1 MIKMEEYVPMEMNF
15 EEHVQERAV
24 LVGLN
29 ADCFTKEQTATDET
43 LEELEALLETAGGF
57 CTGKILQNRHTP
69 DSHSFI
75 GEGKAQ
81 EVRMLVEFTQST
93 MVVFDNELSPGNIR
107 ALEEIIGVTVLD
119 RSALILDIF
128 AQRAK
133 TKEGRLQV
141 ELAQYKYLLPRL
153 SGMGLSLSRQGGG
166 IGTRGPGETK
176 LESDRRHI
184 RERID
189 RLQSELEQVRQVRQ
203 VQRERRMKNSVPVVA
218 IVGYTNAGKSTL
230 LNQLTGAGIPANNRL
245 FDTLD
250 TTSRQLKVS
259 DNLDVILS
267 DTVGF
272 IAKLPHHLV
281 DAFRAT
287 LEELEYADLLL
298 HVIDASDENKDEH
311 IEVVEHL
318 ITKLAKPGVPVLRCY
333 NKADLV
339 SREEIPVGEDVV
351 AISAK
356 QGRGMENL
364 LQQIE
369 RALGQARHHVV
380 LRLPYSMGGMVDTLH
395 SNAQVKNTEYTAEGI
410 EIETILDDILY
421 GRMRDYV
428 IKEV

>member
-1 MIKMEEYVPMEMNF
+1 MEQNF
-15 EEHVQERAV
+15 DEKVIERAV

-29 ADCFTKEQTATDET
+29 ADCFTREQTATDET
-43 LEELEALLETAGGF
+43 IEELEALLETAGGF
-57 CTGKILQNRHTP
+57 CTGKILQNRHAP
-69 DSHSFI
+69 DAHSFI
-75 GEGKAQ
+75 GEGKAE
-81 EVRMLVEFTQST
+81 EVRMLAEATEAT
-93 MVVFDNELSPGNIR
+93 MVVFDNELSPGHIR
-107 ALEEIIGVTVLD
+107 ALEEILGLPVLD

-153 SGMGLSLSRQGGG
+153 SGMGKNLSRQGGG

-184 RERID
+184 RERIA
-189 RLQSELEQVRQVRQ
+189 RLEHELEQVRQVRG
-203 VQRERRMKNSVPVVA
+203 VQRERRQKNSVPVVA

-230 LNQLTGAGIPANNRL
+230 LNKLTDAGIPANNRL

-298 HVIDASDENKDEH
+298 HVIDSADPNREEH
-311 IEVVEHL
+311 IQVVEKL
-318 ITKLAKPGVPVLRCY
+318 IDKLAKPGTKTLRCY

-339 SREEIPVGEDVV
+339 SPEEIPIGEDVV
-351 AISAK
+351 RMSAK
-356 QGRGMENL
+356 QGFGMDDL
-364 LQQIE
+364 LKAIE
-369 RALGQARHHVV
+369 KTLDQGRHHIIVT
-380 LRLPYSMGGMVDTLH
+380 LPYSMGGMLDTLH
-395 SNAQVKNTEYTAEGI
+395 SGAQVLNVDYTGEGI
-410 EIETILDDILY
+410 VVETIVDPVLY
-421 GRMRDYV
+421 GKLREF
-428 IKEV
+428 ITKEC

>member
-1 MIKMEEYVPMEMNF
+1 MEATF

-29 ADCFTKEQTATDET
+29 ADCFKKDQTATDET

-57 CTGKILQNRHTP
+57 CTGKVLQNRHTP

-75 GEGKAQ
+75 GEGKAI
-81 EVRMLVEFTQST
+81 EVKMLVEATAST
-93 MVVFDNELSPGNIR
+93 MVVFDNELSPKNIR

-153 SGMGLSLSRQGGG
+153 SGMGKSLSRQGGG

-184 RERID
+184 RERIN
-189 RLQSELEQVRQVRQ
+189 RLEDELEQVRKVRG
-203 VQRERRMKNSVPVVA
+203 VQRERRKKNSVPVVA

-250 TTSRQLKVS
+250 TTSRLLTVS

-281 DAFRAT
+281 NAFHAT

-298 HVIDASDENKDEH
+298 HVIDASDPDREAH
-311 IEVVEHL
+311 IEVVEKL
-318 ITKLAKPGVPVLRCY
+318 IAKLSKEGAPVLNCY

-339 SREEIPVGEDVV
+339 SAEDIPVGADVI

-356 QGRGMENL
+356 SGKNMDGLLKAIEN
-364 LQQIE
+364 
-369 RALGQARHHVV
+369 ALGHARHHITVCI
-380 LRLPYSMGGMVDTLH
+380 PYNQGGMVETLH
-395 SNAQVKNTEYTAEGI
+395 SNAQVISTEYTGSGI
-410 EIETILDDILY
+410 EVETIVDDILY
-421 GRMRDYV
+421 GRLRDLI
-428 IKEV
+428 IKEW

>member
-1 MIKMEEYVPMEMNF
+1 MSF
-15 EEHVQERAV
+15 EKPVCERAV

-29 ADCFTKEQTATDET
+29 ADCFRADQTTTYET
-43 LEELEALLETAGGF
+43 LDELEALLETAGGF
-57 CTGKILQNRHTP
+57 CTGKVLQNRHTP

-75 GEGKAQ
+75 GEGKAL
-81 EVRMLVEFTQST
+81 EVRMLVEATEST
-93 MVVFDNELSPGNIR
+93 MVVFDNELSPGHIR
-107 ALEEIIGVTVLD
+107 ALEEILGVTVLD

-153 SGMGLSLSRQGGG
+153 SGMGKSLSRQGGG

-184 RERID
+184 RERIA
-189 RLQSELEQVRQVRQ
+189 RLQNELEQVRHVRG
-203 VQRERRMKNSVPVVA
+203 VQRERRQKNSVPVVA

-230 LNQLTGAGIPANNRL
+230 LNQLTDAGIPANNRL

-250 TTSRQLKVS
+250 TTSRQLHVS

-298 HVIDASDENKDEH
+298 HVIDSADPNREEH
-311 IEVVEHL
+311 IRVVDSL
-318 ITKLAKPGVPVLRCY
+318 ISKLAKPGTKVLRCY

-339 SREEIPVGEDVV
+339 SPVDIPIGEDVV
-351 AISAK
+351 KISAAT
-356 QGRGMENL
+356 GAGMENL
-364 LQQIE
+364 LKAIE
-369 RALGQARHHVV
+369 EALGHSRHHVTV
-380 LRLPYSMGGMVDTLH
+380 TLPYSMGGMVETLH
-395 SNAQVKNTEYTAEGI
+395 SGAKVLNVEYTGDGI
-410 EIETILDDILY
+410 VVETVLDPILY
-421 GRMRDYV
+421 GKLRDYV
-428 IKEV
+428 TKEH

>member
-1 MIKMEEYVPMEMNF
+1 MERNFDEM
-15 EEHVQERAV
+15 VQERAV

-29 ADCFTKEQTATDET
+29 ADCFRADQTATDET

-57 CTGKILQNRHTP
+57 CTGKVLQNRHTP
-69 DSHSFI
+69 DAHSFI

-81 EVRMLVEFTQST
+81 EVRMLVEFTNST
-93 MVVFDNELSPGNIR
+93 MVVFDNELSPGHIR
-107 ALEEIIGVTVLD
+107 ALEEILGVTVLD

-133 TKEGRLQV
+133 TREGRLQV

-153 SGMGLSLSRQGGG
+153 SGMGKSLSRQGGG

-184 RERID
+184 RERIT
-189 RLQSELEQVRQVRQ
+189 RLERELEQVRQVRS

-230 LNQLTGAGIPANNRL
+230 LNRLTDAGIPANNRL

-250 TTSRQLKVS
+250 TTSRQLTVS

-298 HVIDASDENKDEH
+298 HVIDSADPNREEH
-311 IEVVEHL
+311 IAVVEKL
-318 ITKLAKPGVPVLRCY
+318 IAKLAKPGTQVLRCY
-333 NKADLV
+333 NKAELV
-339 SREEIPVGEDVV
+339 SPEEIPVGDDVV
-351 AISAK
+351 KMSAK
-356 QGRGMENL
+356 LGVGMEAL
-364 LQQIE
+364 LKAIE
-369 RALGQARHHVV
+369 RTLGHRRHHITVT
-380 LRLPYSMGGMVDTLH
+380 LPYSMGGMVETLH
-395 SNAQVKNTEYTAEGI
+395 NNAQVLSTEYTGDGI
-410 EIETILDDILY
+410 VVETVVDDILY
-421 GRMRDYV
+421 GRLKAY
-428 IKEV
+428 ITKEV

>member
-1 MIKMEEYVPMEMNF
+1 MQNNPSPE
-15 EEHVQERAV
+15 QERAV

-29 ADCFTKEQTATDET
+29 AACFTKAQTATDET
-43 LEELEALLETAGGF
+43 LEELEALLEPAGGF
-57 CTGKILQNRHTP
+57 CTGKVLQNRPTP

-81 EVRMLVEFTQST
+81 EVRMLVEATAST
-93 MVVFDNELSPGNIR
+93 MVVFDNELSPGHIR
-107 ALEEIIGVTVLD
+107 ALEELLGVTVLD

-153 SGMGLSLSRQGGG
+153 SGLGLSLSRQGGG

-184 RERID
+184 RERIA
-189 RLQSELEQVRQVRQ
+189 RLQSELEQVRQVRA

-230 LNQLTGAGIPANNRL
+230 LNRLTDAGIPANNRL

-259 DNLDVILS
+259 DNLEVILS

-298 HVIDASDENKDEH
+298 HVIDSADPNREEH
-311 IEVVEHL
+311 IEVVDSL
-318 ITKLAKPGVPVLRCY
+318 ILKLAKPGTPVIRCY

-339 SREEIPVGEDVV
+339 SAEDIPIGEDVV
-351 AISAK
+351 KISAAK
-356 QGRGMENL
+356 GQGMEAL
-364 LQQIE
+364 LQAIE
-369 RALGQARHHVV
+369 KALGHSRHHITVQ
-380 LRLPYSMGGMVDTLH
+380 LPYSMGGMVETLH
-395 SNAQVKNTEYTAEGI
+395 AGAQVLNVEYTGEGI
-410 EIETILDDILY
+410 VVETIVDPILY
-421 GRMRDYV
+421 GRL
-428 IKEV
+428 KEYILKEQ

>member
-1 MIKMEEYVPMEMNF
+1 MESNF
-15 EEHVQERAV
+15 ETKQERAV
-24 LVGLN
+24 LVGLD
-29 ADCFTKEQTATDET
+29 ADCFRADQTATDET
-43 LEELEALLETAGGF
+43 IEELEALLETAGGF
-57 CTGKILQNRHTP
+57 CTGKILQHRHAP
-69 DSHSFI
+69 DPHSFI
-75 GEGKAQ
+75 GEGKAL
-81 EVRMLVEFTQST
+81 EVKMLAEATEAT
-93 MVVFDNELSPGNIR
+93 MIIFDNELSPGNIR

-141 ELAQYKYLLPRL
+141 ELAQYQYLLPRL
-153 SGMGLSLSRQGGG
+153 SGMGVSLSRQGGG

-189 RLQSELEQVRQVRQ
+189 RLKHELEQVRQVRS

-230 LNQLTGAGIPANNRL
+230 LNKLTGAGIPANNRL

-250 TTSRQLKVS
+250 TTSRQLTVS
-259 DNLDVILS
+259 DNLDVVLT

-298 HVIDASDENKDEH
+298 HVIDASDENREEH
-311 IEVVEHL
+311 IAVVDKL
-318 ITKLAKPGVPVLRCY
+318 ISQLAKPGVPVLQCY

-339 SREEIPVGEDVV
+339 EKTDIPVGDGVV
-351 AISAK
+351 AISAAT
-356 QGRGMENL
+356 GMGMEAL
-364 LQQIE
+364 LAAIE
-369 RALGQARHHVV
+369 KALGHARHHVV
-380 LRLPYSMGGMVDTLH
+380 VRLPYSMGGMVETLH
-395 SNAQVKNTEYTAEGI
+395 NNAQVKSVDYTADGI
-410 EIETILDDILY
+410 EIETVLDDILY
-421 GRMRDYV
+421 GRLKQYV
-428 IKEV
+428 ISEV